1 MPLQES
7 PYLILGIVNA
17 ALALGAALWIL
28 QRRPVRGARTF
39 AVIVLC
45 LAGWSATHTFS
56 YLALSLQGKLFWSQ
70 MSFLP
75 AVVAPAAGLIFCL
88 RFGDPESHITSR
100 HLALLAIMPALTLLL
115 VWTNEWHGW
124 IWQTVGLDPAGAL
137 RPLLVTHGP
146 WFWLHVGYSFVLA
159 AISVL
164 LLLSRLR
171 IATGLQRRQA
181 LGLLFAA
188 LVSWLAN
195 IVSVAVPD
203 EGPLPAIVGAG
214 VTGILVIWTVLRLR
228 LFDLVPIACNTVVQQ
243 MDASVIVVDVY
254 NRILHLNPAA
264 EGLIGR
270 SAGELIGQYIGDVI
284 PGYPLRDRFGDQTG
298 NREELVF
305 GVGEARR
312 FYDLHISP
320 LRDPEGGLAGRLVTL
335 YDITQRRELESD
347 IRARRLYLQRVLDCA
362 PDAIVAVNGQRR
374 VVEWNRGAETLF
386 GYSAEEAR
394 ERDLDRLISGSNAQT
409 YQEAVALTERAL
421 SGQIVPPTEV
431 MRHGKNGHPVHAIVA
446 GSPLIL
452 GEEVIGIV
460 GVYTDLSQ
468 LREAEEALRQSEAR
482 YRAIVQDQTELI
494 SRFRP
499 DGVLTF
505 VNEAAC
511 HYLGFSEQQL
521 LGQDLIPFVPDEDQE
536 RVREALAGLT
546 AERPVVTTENR
557 VITAD
562 GAERWVQWTN
572 RAVCDEQG
580 QVTEIQ
586 SVGRDI
592 TESKRAQDALREA
605 ESTYRSLVDTSP
617 DGIMLSNLEG
627 KTILSNRQA
636 ALLCGYGRPEEM
648 IGLSMFELID
658 PQDRERA
665 WADLRQVLAS
675 GSVQN
680 KQYML
685 VRKDG
690 SRFPAEISSSV
701 VRDADLEP
709 VRFIG
714 IIRDVTMRKRAE
726 AQLQASLRQKET
738 LLKEIHHRVKDNLQV
753 VSSLLYVQALQ
764 ARDPA
769 TRRVLEDSRSRVHS
783 MALAHEKLYGSPDL
797 SRIDLAEYVQGL
809 VSSLLQAHAVD
820 VDRIEVQVQFQSKAL
835 PLALAMP
842 CGLIINE
849 LVSNALQHAFV
860 NRARGQVRVQMSA
873 EDGRYRLQVSD
884 DGVGL
889 PPDVD
894 LQEPGSFGLQLVK
907 MLVDQLHGT
916 MSVDSGEGTCFR
928 IQFAAEGDWAEAEPG
943 T

>member
-1 MPLQES
+1 
-7 PYLILGIVNA
+7 
-17 ALALGAALWIL
+17 
-28 QRRPVRGARTF
+28 
-39 AVIVLC
+39 
-45 LAGWSATHTFS
+45 
-56 YLALSLQGKLFWSQ
+56 
-70 MSFLP
+70 
-75 AVVAPAAGLIFCL
+75 
-88 RFGDPESHITSR
+88 
-100 HLALLAIMPALTLLL
+100 
-115 VWTNEWHGW
+115 
-124 IWQTVGLDPAGAL
+124 
-137 RPLLVTHGP
+137 
-146 WFWLHVGYSFVLA
+146 
-159 AISVL
+159 
-164 LLLSRLR
+164 
-171 IATGLQRRQA
+171 
-181 LGLLFAA
+181 
-188 LVSWLAN
+188 
-195 IVSVAVPD
+195 
-203 EGPLPAIVGAG
+203 
-214 VTGILVIWTVLRLR
+214 
-228 LFDLVPIACNTVVQQ
+228 
-243 MDASVIVVDVY
+243 
-254 NRILHLNPAA
+254 
-264 EGLIGR
+264 
-270 SAGELIGQYIGDVI
+270 
-284 PGYPLRDRFGDQTG
+284 
-298 NREELVF
+298 
-305 GVGEARR
+305 
-312 FYDLHISP
+312 
-320 LRDPEGGLAGRLVTL
+320 
-335 YDITQRRELESD
+335 
-347 IRARRLYLQRVLDCA
+347 
-362 PDAIVAVNGQRR
+362 
-374 VVEWNRGAETLF
+374 
-386 GYSAEEAR
+386 
-394 ERDLDRLISGSNAQT
+394 
-409 YQEAVALTERAL
+409 
-421 SGQIVPPTEV
+421 
-431 MRHGKNGHPVHAIVA
+431 
-446 GSPLIL
+446 
-452 GEEVIGIV
+452 
-460 GVYTDLSQ
+460 
-468 LREAEEALRQSEAR
+468 
-482 YRAIVQDQTELI
+482 
-494 SRFRP
+494 
-499 DGVLTF
+499 
-505 VNEAAC
+505 
-511 HYLGFSEQQL
+511 
-521 LGQDLIPFVPDEDQE
+521 
-536 RVREALAGLT
+536 
-546 AERPVVTTENR
+546 VVTAENR

-820 VDRIEVQVQFQSKAL
+820 VDRIEVQVQFQNKAL